1 MVVVAVLIV
10 VVVVVVVVVMVVIM
24 VVVFLVVWG
33 RCGFLGCCEVG
44 SQVQHLLVERR
55 GRGGMLMGCVSI
67 VFSIVSYEFKII
79 TSH

>member
-1 MVVVAVLIV
+1 MAVVAVVVAVVVAIAIV
-10 VVVVVVVVVMVVIM
+10 VVVDVVVAVAIVVMVVIM

-44 SQVQHLLVERR
+44 SQVQHLLIERR

-67 VFSIVSYEFKII
+67 VL
-79 TSH
+79 